1 MPIIKIK
8 KSERFTILSNDILR
22 DKDLSLKAIGL
33 LCKML
38 SLPPDWDFSLNGLLT
53 MCKEKEASVNAG
65 LQELE
70 KAGYLTRTKIRDE
83 KGRIKDVEY
92 CVYEEKQIIS
102 RVDPK
107 VENQE
112 MDNPK
117 MDNPTQQK
125 KEDINNLNISIS
137 STNNLPEEKTTK
149 NDANAFLSFSQAEE
163 LVKNN
168 IEYYTLYQDISN
180 QSYLDAIIYA
190 MVEVIQT
197 RSKTIAIGKK
207 VLKTEDVRKIFMLI
221 HTGHILSLLDRL
233 KTSQKPITTMGSYIK
248 TCLYNAY
255 GYNDAEIQH
264 QTQE

>member
-117 MDNPTQQK
+117 MDNPTQQN
-125 KEDINNLNISIS
+125 KED
-137 STNNLPEEKTTK
+137 TK
-149 NDANAFLSFSQAEE
+149 NLWKLNRLFLW
-163 LVKNN
+163 
-168 IEYYTLYQDISN
+168 
-180 QSYLDAIIYA
+180 
-190 MVEVIQT
+190 
-197 RSKTIAIGKK
+197 
-207 VLKTEDVRKIFMLI
+207 RKIQ
-221 HTGHILSLLDRL
+221 S
-233 KTSQKPITTMGSYIK
+233 GSAAN
-248 TCLYNAY
+248 TRFS
-255 GYNDAEIQH
+255 
-264 QTQE
+264 